1 MEKYNKTSSW
11 KLMRAHGKA
20 KKVLRKVVSSSSENI
35 ALIPSGSCFVR
46 RDLLLFGPRA
56 DPPLSVPLIITFAS
70 AAAGDTD
77 IFCTKEPFST
87 FVLLAMRLQYQI
99 LHF

>member
-1 MEKYNKTSSW
+1 METYES
-11 KLMRAHGKA
+11 AGKSQ
-20 KKVLRKVVSSSSENI
+20 KKVLRKVVSPSSESI

-70 AAAGDTD
+70 AAGDTD
-77 IFCTKEPFST
+77 MF
-87 FVLLAMRLQYQI
+87 LY
-99 LHF
+99 